1 MSRVE
6 YDVAVIGAGL
16 MGAGTALFLAN
27 GGMRCI
33 LFDRRGVCTE
43 ASGVNAGTLTMQ
55 MTRANL
61 IPYAIR
67 GWQMWTNSQK
77 WLDANLGMVEAPGLS
92 LAFTDEE
99 VAILEHRAT
108 ARRERGASITLLSA
122 SKARSI
128 EPGLSTE
135 VLAASYCPID
145 GFAKANQTGFAFR
158 QALTKSRVDIHES
171 CRIERVEHENSGYAI
186 SGGGECVRAQR
197 LVLAGGVWLE
207 EMLGWL
213 GVRIPIK
220 TLVNQLAVTERIE
233 PVMRTVI
240 GIASGL
246 LSLKQFDNGTVVI
259 GGGWQG
265 TGSRSTGLTRVIS
278 ENLIGNVRLAV
289 QAIPNLVNT
298 RLVRTWCGFEAET
311 ADAMPML
318 GQVPGISNAFVI
330 GGIHSGYTSGP
341 FMAKLLADY
350 ILGHEPELPLFDPTR
365 LVDNRSHQ
373 ENDLN

>member
-1 MSRVE
+1 MNQVE
-6 YDVAVIGAGL
+6 YDAAVIGAGL
-16 MGAGTALFLAN
+16 MGAGTALFLTR
-27 GGMRCI
+27 GGMRCA
-33 LFDRRGVCTE
+33 LFDRKGVCTE

-55 MTRANL
+55 MTRADL

-67 GWQMWTNSQK
+67 GWQMWTNSQQ
-77 WLDANLGMVEAPGLS
+77 WLDADLGVVEAPGLS
-92 LAFTDEE
+92 LAFTQEE
-99 VAILEHRAT
+99 VGILEDRAA
-108 ARRERGASITLLSA
+108 ARRERGANIKLLTT

-145 GFAKANQTGFAFR
+145 GFAKANQTGLALR
-158 QALTKSRVDIHES
+158 QALKKSQVDIHEP
-171 CRIERVEHENSGYAI
+171 RQVERVERENSGYAI
-186 SGGGECVRAQR
+186 IGGGEIVRARR

-207 EMLGWL
+207 EMLSWL
-213 GVRIPIK
+213 AVRILIK

-246 LSLKQFDNGTVVI
+246 LSIKQFDNGTVVI

-265 TGSRSTGLTRVIS
+265 TGSRSTGSTRVIP
-278 ENLIGNVRLAV
+278 ENLIGNARLAV
-289 QAIPNLVNT
+289 HAIPNLVNA

-311 ADAMPML
+311 ADAMPVL

-330 GGIHSGYTSGP
+330 GSIHSGYTSGP

-350 ILGHEPELPLFDPTR
+350 ILGHEPELPLFDPGR
-365 LVDNRSHQ
+365 LVDKEGFN
-373 ENDLN
+373 NI

>member
-1 MSRVE
+1 MNQVE
-6 YDVAVIGAGL
+6 YDAAVIGAGL
-16 MGAGTALFLAN
+16 MGAGTALFLTR
-27 GGMRCI
+27 GGMRCA
-33 LFDRRGVCTE
+33 LFDRKGVCTE

-55 MTRANL
+55 MTRADL

-67 GWQMWTNSQK
+67 GWQMWTNSQQ
-77 WLDANLGMVEAPGLS
+77 WLDADLGVVEAPGLS
-92 LAFTDEE
+92 LAFTQEE
-99 VAILEHRAT
+99 VGILEDRAA
-108 ARRERGASITLLSA
+108 ARRERGANIKLLTT

-145 GFAKANQTGFAFR
+145 GFAKANQTGLALR
-158 QALTKSRVDIHES
+158 QALKKSQVDIHEP
-171 CRIERVEHENSGYAI
+171 RQVERVERENSGYAI
-186 SGGGECVRAQR
+186 IGGGEIVRARR

-207 EMLGWL
+207 EMLSWL
-213 GVRIPIK
+213 AVRILIK

-265 TGSRSTGLTRVIS
+265 KGSRTTGSTQVIP

-289 QAIPNLVNT
+289 HAIPNLVHT
-298 RLVRTWCGFEAET
+298 RLVRAWCGFEAET
-311 ADAMPML
+311 ADAMPVI
-318 GQVPGISNAFVI
+318 GEVPGMDNAFLI
-330 GGIHSGYTSGP
+330 GSIHSGYTSGP
-341 FMAKLLADY
+341 FMAKLLAQY
-350 ILGHEPELPLFDPTR
+350 ILGHEPELPLFDPSR
-365 LVDNRSHQ
+365 LIDNQSHPK
-373 ENDLN
+373 NDVN